1 MKIYKL
7 VKDSEVVYVGRTK
20 LSLSRRKSSGF
31 YNLDQDFV
39 RECEIQLIEE
49 TDDRSRERYWIDY
62 YLSIGCKLLN
72 KRNGDYKDYQQH
84 YEEIKRKM
92 RERRG
97 FEPMTKEEKLQ
108 KRREYCKKNQEELNR
123 KKREKYANGN
133 SWYHR
138 KKQMHKF
145 FI

>member
-20 LSLSRRKSSGF
+20 LTLSRRKSSGF
-31 YNLDQDFV
+31 YNLDQDFI
-39 RECEIQLIEE
+39 RECQIELIEE

-72 KRNGDYKDYQQH
+72 KRNGDYKDYHHQ
-84 YEEIKRKM
+84 YDDKKRKM

-97 FEPMTKEEKLQ
+97 FTPMTKEEKLQ
-108 KRREYCKKNQEELNR
+108 KRREYCKKNREDLNR
-123 KKREKYANGN
+123 KKREKYANGD

-138 KKQMHKF
+138 KKQSTKTF
-145 FI
+145 V